1 MQNTPVNEA
10 GKDDLGKV
18 ARDAF
23 KALMAADDNVV
34 AGSVKNRLQ
43 SVAARLTPEQFK
55 AARHAAQTKPRDL
68 E

>member
-10 GKDDLGKV
+10 DKDDPADV

-23 KALMAADDNVV
+23 TALMAGDDKVV

-43 SVAARLTPEQFK
+43 ATAARVLPEELK
-55 AARHAAQTKPRDL
+55 AARHAAQTKPKDV